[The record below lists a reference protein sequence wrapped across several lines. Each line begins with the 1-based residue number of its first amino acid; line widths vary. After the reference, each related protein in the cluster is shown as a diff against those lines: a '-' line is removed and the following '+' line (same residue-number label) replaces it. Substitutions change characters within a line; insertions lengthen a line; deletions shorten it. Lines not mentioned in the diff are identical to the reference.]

1 MSLSKTTAAPTGPI
15 PPTTS
20 RISAVGAATADE
32 HVLRKSHIVTSEDM
46 TERLER
52 KQNLEAPNEPNLPE
66 VGDYIQW
73 RAKQSLLMVSNEEW
87 TIGRV
92 VSVSNKSIEVMVF
105 DDRTPW
111 HYTTFVDITV
121 NDWEV
126 IGGMYMSARHL

>member
-1 MSLSKTTAAPTGPI
+1 MSLSKTAAAPTGPR

-32 HVLRKSHIVTSEDM
+32 QVLRKSHIVTSEDM
-46 TERLER
+46 TQRLQR
-52 KQNLEAPNEPNLPE
+52 KQNLEPPNELNLPE
-66 VGDYIQW
+66 VGDYIKW
-73 RAKQSLLMVSNEEW
+73 RSIQSLLMVSNEEW
-87 TIGRV
+87 MIGRV
-92 VSVSNKSIEVMVF
+92 VAASNKSIEVMVF

>member
-1 MSLSKTTAAPTGPI
+1 MSLSKTAAAPTGPI

-32 HVLRKSHIVTSEDM
+32 QVLRKSHIVTSEDM
-46 TERLER
+46 TQRLQR
-52 KQNLEAPNEPNLPE
+52 KQNLEPPNEPNLPE

-105 DDRTPW
+105 DDSPLQ
-111 HYTTFVDITV
+111 YTTYVDMTV
-121 NDWEV
+121 NDWEE
-126 IGGMYMSARHL
+126 IGGMYMSAHHL

>member
-1 MSLSKTTAAPTGPI
+1 MSLSKTTAAPTRPI

-105 DDRTPW
+105 DDSPLQ
-111 HYTTFVDITV
+111 YTTYVDMTV
-121 NDWEV
+121 NDWEE
-126 IGGMYMSARHL
+126 IGGMYMSAHHL